1 MKKKAVKKWA
11 MYAGLGLLVM
21 ILQEFLLTRLSVFG
35 IHPMLGG
42 VLTAAVAVFEGGI
55 AGGAFGMFIGVLQD
69 SMVVGPE
76 GYYSL
81 VYFGCGMATG
91 FICQYMFH
99 KSFLT
104 AGLWSVIITAF
115 TTLFYYLI
123 FYLLTGRAGIAA
135 LWMIAAPE
143 IIYSVLFLPLIYYPV
158 KHICGF
164 KELD

>member
-1 MKKKAVKKWA
+1 MKRKAIKKWA
-11 MYAGLGLLVM
+11 MYAGFGLIML
-21 ILQEFLLTRLSVFG
+21 ILQEYLLSRLKIGG

-42 VLTAAVAVFEGGI
+42 VLTAVVAVFEGGI

-69 SMVVGPE
+69 SFVIGPE

-104 AGLWSVIITAF
+104 AGLWSTIITAF
-115 TTLFYYLI
+115 TTLIFYIL
-123 FYLLTGRAGIAA
+123 FYLLTGRAGVSE
-135 LWMIAAPE
+135 LWKTAVPE
-143 IIYSVLFLPLIYYPV
+143 IIYSIVFIPLIYFPV
-158 KHICGF
+158 RYISGNR
-164 KELD
+164 ESD